1 MYDLGED
8 VAEDNAQAVVWYRM
22 AAKQKDEYA
31 MLLVESYSKLE
42 VLGDVL
48 AYNSNVSEIS
58 LVDPGWSLL

>member
-1 MYDLGED
+1 MPRRSFG
-8 VAEDNAQAVVWYRM
+8 YRM

-58 LVDPGWSLL
+58 LVDPG